1 MNPYPLENSVIV
13 LDNARIHH
21 NAEWIEIVE
30 GLGGRVEFLPPY
42 SPDFNPIETAFS
54 WLKSWLRKN
63 RDMVEDMDDDIHVLE
78 MACAQITPNLA
89 EKFFHA
95 SIYL

>member
-42 SPDFNPIETAFS
+42 SADFNPIELAFGTIKK
-54 WLKSWLRKN
+54 WLQRHNHFIEML
-63 RDMVEDMDDDIHVLE
+63 DDPTYAL
-78 MACAQITPNLA
+78 MLACAEITP
-89 EKFFHA
+89 EKAQSFFEG

>member
-1 MNPYPLENSVIV
+1 MKNSVIV

-21 NAEWIEIVE
+21 NAEWIEIVK

-42 SPDFNPIETAFS
+42 SPDFNPIELAFGTIKT
-54 WLKSWLRKN
+54 WLQRY
-63 RDMVEDMDDDIHVLE
+63 RDFVETLDDTKYALMIACTEITPE
-78 MACAQITPNLA
+78 MAQS
-89 EKFFHA
+89 FFEA